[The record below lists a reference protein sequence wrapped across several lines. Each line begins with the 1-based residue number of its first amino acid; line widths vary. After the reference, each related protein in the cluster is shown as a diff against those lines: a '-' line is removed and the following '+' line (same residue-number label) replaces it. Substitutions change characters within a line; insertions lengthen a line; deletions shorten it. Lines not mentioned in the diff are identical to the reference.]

1 MSSASHY
8 KFLNKL
14 HKELLVSSST
24 YRVMTADSKYHTF
37 TVSSAGILKETNK
50 EFKLRNIEPNAEQ
63 AKDIADAAKKAYT
76 AIRDVIKKLKKEVD
90 VDKSTYIQN
99 ERLKF
104 VFKTYDLVGPKPSK
118 LYPAQRD
125 PYVTFSKI
133 KEIYRDSLAEYF
145 KDLQLITNDAIR
157 KKSKSKSGNYNKET
171 TVGKFFHLG
180 HLDKMGVSETQL
192 QDGLSKALMELPEE
206 ERENVNSV
214 LKQYGIKLS
223 YIRNDDKDMMFV
235 KIESATDNLKR
246 GGSVGQAKKALL
258 KSLNDVLLD
267 LNVWM
272 LDGSDSP
279 IERKRKQASIALID
293 PFRTLKSKN
302 IKTKG
307 KKVKAKKSAKKAT
320 TFTTTPKETIGKEKL
335 KMGTMAVATS
345 RRKEKSDS
353 PASSPLHMIA
363 MFNKQLPQVVAKNMV
378 SPALQN
384 QTGRFASSVRVTDI
398 TKTPKGFPSIGY
410 TYDKFPYQT
419 FETGYAQGNP
429 LRDPRNLIQGSI
441 REIAAQLAMSRF
453 FMRRV

>member
-37 TVSSAGILKETNK
+37 TVSSAGIIKETNK

-125 PYVTFSKI
+125 PYVTFNKI

-157 KKSKSKSGNYNKET
+157 KKSKSTSGNYNKET

-192 QDGLSKALMELPEE
+192 QDGLSKALMELPEK
-206 ERENVNSV
+206 ERKNVNV
-214 LKQYGIKLS
+214 LLKQYGIKLS

-272 LDGSDSP
+272 LEGSDSP
-279 IERKRKQASIALID
+279 IERKRKQATIALID

-302 IKTKG
+302 IKTKS
-307 KKVKAKKSAKKAT
+307 KKVKAKKSAKNAT
-320 TFTTTPKETIGKEKL
+320 TLTITPKETMGKEVL
-335 KMGTMAVATS
+335 KMGTMAVAKS
-345 RRKEKSDS
+345 RRKKKPDS

-363 MFNKQLPQVVAKNMV
+363 MFNRQLPQVVAKNMI

-384 QTGRFASSVRVTDI
+384 QTGRFAASVRVTDI
-398 TKTPKGFPSIGY
+398 TTTPKGFPSIGY

-419 FETGYAQGNP
+419 FETGYAQGDP